1 MEEKQKYKIM
11 KRPLSHR
18 QLLIF
23 QNKSQYIMDNPN
35 EYLKDAQRKEKFSLR
50 ELHQKWKRKIN
61 VNFKNIDKKFDTK
74 KKYSTEKIK
83 TEQDEIQ
90 DKEFFDLMHG
100 IYYDKSSKRE
110 NVKTKLTKNLY
121 DKYSDKKSY
130 YLNTQIPWNNNSVFD
145 IQDKKTNEKNILKNI
160 KIAKKK
166 NEFINNKNKNYMSL
180 NERYIKSK
188 YLITEV
194 KNKFIKDK
202 KEELYKKI
210 IYINP
215 ELKQYPEKIDALIFK
230 EMINLFQE
238 YALLIENKNSSKLLL
253 KHNFKNEE
261 IFDKLQILLAY
272 LKENKNEI
280 NQKKF
285 LEPLISDY
293 NKILE
298 KAEYLKKI
306 DLRYNKYI
314 EENKRKKDYLIERRR
329 KMLNIYKYTNNEKI
343 EENKITIK
351 TSNKEESKN
360 SINNNKEINY
370 FLSAYKSVID
380 DKKEREEKK
389 KKEEKEKGISFIIK
403 EKSSN
408 PYRGLLKQKSKIE
421 NKDNN
426 EEINKIVKRAKSS
439 YGTRQINITY
449 YHPGNYFLFKEGD
462 YEYNAWSCC
471 LNENKMSKG
480 CCKKTEKVLNFLYK
494 Y

>member
-1 MEEKQKYKIM
+1 MEGNQKYKI

-23 QNKSQYIMDNPN
+23 QNKSEYIMDEPN
-35 EYLKDAQRKEKFSLR
+35 EYLKGPQRKEKFSIK
-50 ELHQKWKRKIN
+50 ELHRKWKRKIN

-74 KKYSTEKIK
+74 KKYSTEKKK

-100 IYYDKSSKRE
+100 VYYDKSSKRE
-110 NVKTKLTKNLY
+110 NIKIKITKNIY
-121 DKYSDKKSY
+121 DKYNVKESY

-145 IQDKKTNEKNILKNI
+145 IHDKKNNEKKILKNI

-166 NEFINNKNKNYMSL
+166 NELINNKNINYMSL

-215 ELKQYPEKIDALIFK
+215 EFQRYPEKIDALIFK

-238 YALLIENKNSSKLLL
+238 YASLIENKNNSKLSL
-253 KHNFKNEE
+253 KHNFKDEE
-261 IFDKLQILLAY
+261 IFDKLEILLAY
-272 LKENKNEI
+272 LKEHKNEI
-280 NQKKF
+280 NQKEF

-298 KAEYLKKI
+298 KAKYLKKI
-306 DLRYNKYI
+306 DFRYNKYI

-343 EENKITIK
+343 EENKIKSIK
-351 TSNKEESKN
+351 TSNKEESKD
-360 SINNNKEINY
+360 SINNNKEINF

-380 DKKEREEKK
+380 EKKEREEKK

-408 PYRGLLKQKSKIE
+408 PYRSLIKQKSKIE

-426 EEINKIVKRAKSS
+426 EEKNKIVKKAKSS

-471 LNENKMSKG
+471 LNENKLSKG
-480 CCKKTEKVLNFLYK
+480 CCKKTEKVLNFMYK